1 MVTAMAGRA
10 RGFTLIELMVVLAV
24 VALLLSVAMP
34 RYFHSVERSKET
46 ILRANLAQVRDALD
60 KHFGDHGRYPDSLQQ
75 LVQKKYLRAL
85 PIDPITDSAST
96 WSVVPPERGD
106 LGAVYDIRSSAE
118 GQTQEGT
125 AYHDL

>member
-1 MVTAMAGRA
+1 MVTPVR
-10 RGFTLIELMVVLAV
+10 RRRHGFTLIELMVVLAV

-60 KHFGDHGRYPDSLQQ
+60 KYFGDHGRYPDSLQQ

-85 PIDPITDSAST
+85 PIDPVTDSAST
-96 WSVVPPERGD
+96 WSVVAPERGD

-118 GQTQEGT
+118 GQTQDGT